1 MKKMNKS
8 AVALALST
16 TLIGSAFAT
25 EGQVPKGIPHLDH
38 VFLIMMENHGYSQ
51 ILNNPNAP
59 FINKLAQSANL
70 ATNYFAIGHPSL
82 TNYLEVVGGSNFGIQ
97 SDNSPDWH
105 NGACVPNLQ
114 SGVANTDHPTSPSI
128 CPIAGVGMDAA
139 TPAVDTVN
147 EVSAPGETV
156 FNIDGVQSIPAA
168 FTTGKSIADQLAAYG
183 LTWKTYQENLPAAG
197 PDRVNYSDG
206 VFTNNTDFGAIQPA
220 LNPPL
225 KNSDIVALYASKH
238 NPFVYFRSTQ
248 EGEEEGAGL
257 NNAVGFDGDH
267 GLFADLRAGKVP
279 AFSFIAPNQ
288 CNDQHGRGNG
298 GPFCMYDPGG
308 NGSQDGMNPALAIRG
323 DQTVQKLVGAIKA
336 SRVWKEGHNAIIVMW
351 DENDFSVKPNTNQVM
366 LIVDTN
372 YGKHGLQS
380 NARYNHFSVLKTLEA
395 GFELPCLNHACDK
408 DVAVMSD
415 LFARR

>member
-8 AVALALST
+8 ALALALSAA
-16 TLIGSAFAT
+16 LAGSAFAN
-25 EGQVPKGIPHLDH
+25 EGQAPRGIPHLDH
-38 VFLIMMENHGYSQ
+38 VFLIMMENHGYGQ
-51 ILNNPNAP
+51 IHNNPNAP

-70 ATNYFAIGHPSL
+70 ATNYFGIGHPSL

-105 NGACVPNLQ
+105 NASCTPNLQ
-114 SGVANTDHPTSPSI
+114 SGVANTDHPASPTI

-139 TPAVDTVN
+139 TPAIDTVN
-147 EVSAPGETV
+147 EVSAPGEIV
-156 FNIDGVQSIPAA
+156 FNIDGVQSVPAA

-183 LTWKTYQENLPAAG
+183 LSWKSYQENLPAAG
-197 PDRVNYSDG
+197 ADHVNYSDG
-206 VFTNNTDFGAIQPA
+206 VFTNDTDFSAIQPA
-220 LNPPL
+220 LTPPL

-248 EGEEEGAGL
+248 EGEQEGNSL
-257 NNAVGFDGDH
+257 RNVVGFDGPN
-267 GLFADLRAGKVP
+267 GLYADLRAGKAP

-308 NGSQDGMNPALAIRG
+308 NGSQAGMNPALAIRG
-323 DQTVQKLVGAIKA
+323 DQTVEKLVGAIKA
-336 SRVWKEGHNAIIVMW
+336 SRVWKEGHNAIIVLW

-372 YGKHGLQS
+372 YGKHGVQS
-380 NARYNHFSVLKTLEA
+380 NTRYNHYSVLKTLEA

-408 DVAVMSD
+408 DVPVMAD
-415 LFARR
+415 LFPRR